1 MNIILVNASNLSF
14 IPQQNYIITTY
25 DELVTL
31 SAFMVVI
38 GFIVGYITAWVS
50 LKYGR
55 LVKKV

>member
-38 GFIVGYITAWVS
+38 GFVFVFLLAWVS

-55 LVKKV
+55 LVKNV

>member
-1 MNIILVNASNLSF
+1 MNIILGNASNLSF
-14 IPQQNYIITTY
+14 IPQQNFIITTY

-38 GFIVGYITAWVS
+38 GFVFGYLTAWVS